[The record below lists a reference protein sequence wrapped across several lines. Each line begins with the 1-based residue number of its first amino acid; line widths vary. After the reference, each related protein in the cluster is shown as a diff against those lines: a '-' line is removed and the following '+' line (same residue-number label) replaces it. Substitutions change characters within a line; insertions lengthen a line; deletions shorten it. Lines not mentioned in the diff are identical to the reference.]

1 MDVKDLVYEIK
12 AEEVMPLKEELTYL
26 HERELFERHIYFQQT
41 TKLDGDIIEI
51 LKRLDAQEEEHAY
64 ILKIMLEKADLAVK
78 EYNQDELQDIVERPL
93 LEALAYDI
101 EEEKISADA
110 YKKAIEKSTG
120 NMKTILEHI
129 LQEEFEHIGILEQYL
144 KENS

>member
-110 YKKAIEKSTG
+110 YKKAI
-120 NMKTILEHI
+120 
-129 LQEEFEHIGILEQYL
+129 
-144 KENS
+144 